1 MLTPTTT
8 FALRFASAG
17 TQRAALTTAF
27 AKPAAMHAT
36 CPCYTPTTAAR
47 PFSTARPL
55 GILAASIPRDAFRP
69 VTAPSPLL
77 SRIICR
83 AQSTTSNATS
93 SGAAGEAQR
102 LDWNSFFKLRKTR
115 RRWQLAFSVV
125 MLGVSGAAGA
135 GVLASGI
142 ADPIVA
148 QIPLEPFLTLG
159 FMVMGFAA
167 LGWLVGPSI
176 GSAAFNALNRQWKK
190 QITLVWRYLP
200 PDREPSDQQ
209 LTPWTQ
215 KEIEFFARVKKNRVD
230 PSASGASN
238 PGTTPLPQYPPN
250 EHIPLTLSSPRL
262 LRREHLQRRRLPPV
276 AEGPA
281 CLQQEAHSLRV
292 GVTGSLPNIWGRGPQ
307 GPASSCSIRGIRD
320 GEGWEKVCTTSWV
333 HGVFFLCVFVWYPST
348 AARPYLTSCHVN
360 GNVESTSCFHAR
372 IPPRMSP
379 MNLAP
384 FLSRP
389 ISLRRLVASCESFP
403 TLHTT

>member
-8 FALRFASAG
+8 FALRLASAG

-36 CPCYTPTTAAR
+36 CPCYTTTPTAGSR

-55 GILAASIPRDAFRP
+55 GLLAASIPRDAFRP
-69 VTAPSPLL
+69 ATGPSPLL

-83 AQSTTSNATS
+83 AQSTTTTTSTTPNA
-93 SGAAGEAQR
+93 AAAAQPQR

-142 ADPIVA
+142 ADPIVQ

-167 LGWLVGPSI
+167 LGWLTGPSI
-176 GSAAFNALNRQWKK
+176 GSAMFNALNRQWKK
-190 QITLVWRYLP
+190 QITL
-200 PDREPSDQQ
+200 
-209 LTPWTQ
+209 

-238 PGTTPLPQYPPN
+238 PVPDFYGEN
-250 EHIPLTLSSPRL
+250 ISSVAGYRQWL
-262 LRREHLQRRRLPPV
+262 KDQRAFNKKRTR
-276 AEGPA
+276 
-281 CLQQEAHSLRV
+281 
-292 GVTGSLPNIWGRGPQ
+292 
-307 GPASSCSIRGIRD
+307 
-320 GEGWEKVCTTSWV
+320 
-333 HGVFFLCVFVWYPST
+333 FV
-348 AARPYLTSCHVN
+348 
-360 GNVESTSCFHAR
+360 
-372 IPPRMSP
+372 
-379 MNLAP
+379 
-384 FLSRP
+384 
-389 ISLRRLVASCESFP
+389 
-403 TLHTT
+403 

>member
-8 FALRFASAG
+8 FALRLAGAG

-83 AQSTTSNATS
+83 AQSTTTNATS
-93 SGAAGEAQR
+93 TGAAGEAQR

-190 QITLVWRYLP
+190 QITL
-200 PDREPSDQQ
+200 
-209 LTPWTQ
+209 

-238 PGTTPLPQYPPN
+238 PVPDFYGEN
-250 EHIPLTLSSPRL
+250 ISSVAGYRQWL
-262 LRREHLQRRRLPPV
+262 KDQRAFNKKRTR
-276 AEGPA
+276 
-281 CLQQEAHSLRV
+281 
-292 GVTGSLPNIWGRGPQ
+292 
-307 GPASSCSIRGIRD
+307 
-320 GEGWEKVCTTSWV
+320 
-333 HGVFFLCVFVWYPST
+333 FV
-348 AARPYLTSCHVN
+348 
-360 GNVESTSCFHAR
+360 
-372 IPPRMSP
+372 
-379 MNLAP
+379 
-384 FLSRP
+384 
-389 ISLRRLVASCESFP
+389 
-403 TLHTT
+403 